1 MRQSMN
7 QRSAARAS
15 ALLAVSLAFA
25 SWACGQKIQ
34 YGEQEV
40 TSGPGELVG
49 RSDALNTAF
58 EGGRS
63 ADVSGRLV
71 GGVIDWQECDAEC
84 RSYCEAQSFENPVDR
99 AICPALWGVGL
110 DTRPLVEPE
119 ACRRLFIDTHGRL
132 PTYGEIAGNCLGRN
146 VGDTVHEFLRS
157 DEFVFQSQR
166 RWADIL
172 GYNNVAVSVERIYDA
187 DKLVG
192 KLYSGLIRYDE
203 FVEVVSAHPVF
214 TRRLNDAADRAEA
227 LFTMFVGRPPFV
239 NERADMANLYAIW
252 NNGYH
257 DEPLLGQRLPDAFV
271 EHRCVNEDGTVDED
285 TAGTCTSV
293 LWGFNRVILKPDFRT
308 VDNLTWS
315 GNLTPKEWAILQTP
329 GKIIGSWPEVWE
341 HMVSE
346 VMNQYLGYD
355 LAKYSPEV
363 VKDLVEYVLRH
374 GGDIRAA
381 HYAVLTSSLYL
392 QSSTCEGEVC
402 REDDPPWTYGPLKQ
416 TEAEHW
422 IDSTS
427 RLVGREPG
435 ACDHRLPDPS
445 PLLDGSVAGFE
456 LVNDSRWELRKGR
469 NGLVVDTTY
478 SDLARTLGGCPD
490 NLTSGRFKAVSI
502 LNTASQEAFVAELCN
517 PLSND
522 GQGVPIEALLPGGL
536 SPKAELDTA
545 VAQAVLD
552 FQVGQFLSRTPTDA
566 EWAMAESS
574 ANLCVPKPCT
584 ASTFARGLCFSL
596 LSSSEMLFY

>member
-1 MRQSMN
+1 MGWTTKGVE
-7 QRSAARAS
+7 AGG
-15 ALLAVSLAFA
+15 ALGLLCAVLALGAPG
-25 SWACGQKIQ
+25 CGQKIK
-34 YGEQEV
+34 YGEEEAA
-40 TSGPGELVG
+40 SGPGDLVG
-49 RSDALNTAF
+49 RSDSLNTTF
-58 EGGRS
+58 DGGMS
-63 ADVSGRLV
+63 ADVEPRGTSAA
-71 GGVIDWQECDAEC
+71 IDWQDCDADC
-84 RSYCEAQSFENPVDR
+84 RAHCDAQTFNNPVDR

-110 DTRPLVEPE
+110 DTRPFVDTE
-119 ACRRLFIDTHGRL
+119 ACRRLFVDTVGRL
-132 PTYGEIAGNCLGRN
+132 PAYGEIAGSCLGRDI
-146 VGDTVHEFLRS
+146 GETVRELIGS
-157 DEFVFQSQR
+157 DEFIFQSQR

-187 DKLVG
+187 DQLVG
-192 KLYSGLIRYDE
+192 KLYAGFVRYDE

-227 LFTMFVGRPPFV
+227 LFTMFVGRPPFA
-239 NERADMANLYAIW
+239 NERADMANLYSIW

-257 DEPLLGQRLPDAFV
+257 DDPLLGQRLPDAFV
-271 EHRCVNEDGTVDED
+271 EHRCVNEDGSVDED

-293 LWGFNRVILKPDFRT
+293 LWGFHRVILKPDFRANE
-308 VDNLTWS
+308 NLTWS
-315 GNLTPKEWAILQTP
+315 GNLTPKEWAVLQTP

-346 VMNQYLGYD
+346 VLNQYLGYD
-355 LAKYSPEV
+355 LGKYAPEV
-363 VKDLVEYVLRH
+363 VKDLVEYVLAH

-392 QSSTCEGEVC
+392 QSSACAADEC
-402 REDDPPWTYGPLKQ
+402 DEDAPPWTYGPLKQ

-422 IDSTS
+422 IDSVS
-427 RLVGREPG
+427 RMVSQTPG
-435 ACDHRLPDPS
+435 ACDHRIPQPNE
-445 PLLDGSVAGFE
+445 LLEESVAGYE
-456 LVNDSRWELRKGR
+456 LVNDSRWEFRDGR
-469 NGLVVDTTY
+469 DGLVVDRRY

-522 GQGVPIEALLPGGL
+522 GQGVPVEALLPGGL
-536 SPKAELDTA
+536 SAKAELDTET
-545 VAQAVLD
+545 AQAVLA
-552 FQVGQFLSRTPTDA
+552 FQVGQFLSRQPNDA

-584 ASTFARGLCFSL
+584 AGTFARGLCFAL

>member
-1 MRQSMN
+1 MGQSSN
-7 QRSAARAS
+7 RRGVVRAS
-15 ALLAVSLAFA
+15 GILAIALGLGT
-25 SWACGQKIQ
+25 WACAQKIQ
-34 YGEQEV
+34 YGEEEV
-40 TSGPGELVG
+40 AAGPGDLVG

-58 EGGRS
+58 SGGASRDAS
-63 ADVSGRLV
+63 ARLV
-71 GGVIDWQECDAEC
+71 GGAIDWQDCDGEC
-84 RSYCEAQSFENPVDR
+84 RTYCEEQEFDNPVDR
-99 AICPALWGVGL
+99 AMCPALWGVGL
-110 DTRPLVEPE
+110 DTLPFVPEE
-119 ACRRLFIDTHGRL
+119 ACRRLYIDTQGRL
-132 PTYGEIAGNCLGRN
+132 PSYAEISESCLDRSVGETVLEYLGT
-146 VGDTVHEFLRS
+146 D
-157 DEFVFQSQR
+157 DFVFQSQR

-192 KLYSGLIRYDE
+192 KLYSGLVRYDE

-227 LFTMFVGRPPFV
+227 LFTMFVGRPPFA
-239 NERADMANLYAIW
+239 NERADMANLYSIW

-271 EHRCVNEDGTVDED
+271 EHRCVDESGAVDED

-293 LWGFNRVILKPDFRT
+293 LWGFNRIILKPDFRA
-308 VDNLTWS
+308 VENLTWS
-315 GNLTPKEWAILQTP
+315 GNLTPKEWAVLQTP
-329 GKIIGSWPEVWE
+329 GRIIGAWPEVWE

-346 VMNQYLGYD
+346 VLGQYLGYD

-363 VKDLVEYVLRH
+363 VKDLVEYVLQH

-381 HYAVLTSSLYL
+381 HFAVLTSSLYL
-392 QSSTCEGEVC
+392 QSSNCPGEVC
-402 REDDPPWTYGPLKQ
+402 KKDDPPWTYGPLKQ
-416 TEAEHW
+416 TDAEQW
-422 IDSTS
+422 IDSVS
-427 RLVGREPG
+427 RMVSRDPG
-435 ACDHRLPDPS
+435 ACDHRIPDPD
-445 PLLDGSVAGFE
+445 PLLEGSVAGYE
-456 LVNDSRWELRKGR
+456 LVSDSRWELRQGR
-469 NGLVVDTTY
+469 DGLAVDKRY
-478 SDLARTLGGCPD
+478 SDLAQTLGGCPD

-536 SPKAELDTA
+536 SPKAELDTET
-545 VAQAVLD
+545 AQAVLAH
-552 FQVGQFLSRTPTDA
+552 QVGQFLSRLPSDE
-566 EWAMAESS
+566 EWAMAETS

-584 ASTFARGLCFSL
+584 AGTFARGLCFSL